1 MNCHSTAALQSSS
14 AFSLFITSC
23 KYITSIIFLS
33 VAIDHVQGA
42 KHVHGVGSEALS
54 LSLLWAAASHG
65 GLPSFSGSRQKAGT
79 GPSYPRVLQ
88 NSLLFSHLLFQMKF
102 LFRL

>member
-42 KHVHGVGSEALS
+42 KHGVGSEALS

-88 NSLLFSHLLFQMKF
+88 NSRLFSHVLS
-102 LFRL
+102 R